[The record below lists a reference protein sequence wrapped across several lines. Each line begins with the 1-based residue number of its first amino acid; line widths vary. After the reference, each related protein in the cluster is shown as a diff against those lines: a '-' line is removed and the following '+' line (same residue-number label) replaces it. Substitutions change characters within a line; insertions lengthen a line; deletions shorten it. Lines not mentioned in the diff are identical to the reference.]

1 MVLRMSSEV
10 RFTRERGGRGG
21 RHEQASPIL
30 RRREGGG
37 RVFFS
42 GPPRSGGLFRQC
54 GPVASPHRPPS
65 VVHSV
70 AGAGLARTTHP
81 ATGGSASGVAS
92 CGAPGLNAAT
102 GAFDFCCPRPA
113 GSPSST
119 CRRRLCPDTGGPPL
133 CPRPRPRHP
142 DSSPRGGRDRKR
154 RPRRHAGTNRGRGQ
168 GRSRRRPRG
177 ACRGGGVGHPVSAAP
192 ASPAQPQR
200 PARTAPG
207 RPGARAPR

>member
-1 MVLRMSSEV
+1 MSK
-10 RFTRERGGRGG
+10 
-21 RHEQASPIL
+21 QSPIL
-30 RRREGGG
+30 PRRRLLGG
-37 RVFFS
+37 RFVFFFWS
-42 GPPRSGGLFRQC
+42 PEVRRPLPAERAGGL
-54 GPVASPHRPPS
+54 PSPPTLGRAFSRRRRVRPNP
-65 VVHSV
+65 
-70 AGAGLARTTHP
+70 HP

-102 GAFDFCCPRPA
+102 GAFDFCRPRPA

-133 CPRPRPRHP
+133 CPRPGPRHP
-142 DSSPRGGRDRKR
+142 DSAPRGGRDRKR
-154 RPRRHAGTNRGRGQ
+154 WPRRHAGTNRGRGQ

-207 RPGARAPR
+207 QPGARAPR